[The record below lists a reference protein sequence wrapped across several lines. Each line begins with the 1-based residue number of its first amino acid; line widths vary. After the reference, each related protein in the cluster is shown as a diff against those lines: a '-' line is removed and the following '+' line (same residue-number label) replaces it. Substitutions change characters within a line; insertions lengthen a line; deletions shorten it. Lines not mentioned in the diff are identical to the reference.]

1 MKKNNTLKA
10 FRLIEYNDNDVGK
23 VPVVNTLEKEEI
35 LSQEEA
41 IDQANM
47 RVKKMEQYVDRA
59 NNKIVHTF

>member
-47 RVKKMEQYVDRA
+47 RVKKME
-59 NNKIVHTF
+59 